1 MQRKKRSPLL
11 ARGAKTPGGILGA
24 LLRGLSRSAPKDDS
38 QLAPPGQRSGSGTES
53 LEAYLEHGRHSR
65 PGPLE

>member
-1 MQRKKRSPLL
+1 MPRKNRSPLL

-24 LLRGLSRSAPKDDS
+24 LLRGLSRSAPKENA
-38 QLAPPGQRSGSGTES
+38 QLAPPGQRSGSGLDS
-53 LEAYLEHGRHSR
+53 LEPYLEQGRNSR